1 MSKNGVWQLKK
12 LAINYCEFSGSSKYI
27 RNVLNS
33 SISEFK
39 QLNPQIELEQNIK
52 RGSHPFLTATYESG
66 VTKTVPLRGR
76 TEDKVLKHIQNLRD
90 ISGSKPRKFGDR
102 YITKTES
109 IQGLW
114 HPFINF
120 ENSGEKQ

>member
-27 RNVLNS
+27 RNILS
-33 SISEFK
+33 SKVEKFK
-39 QLNPQIELEQNIK
+39 KVNPQIEFEYNIN
-52 RGSHPFLTATYESG
+52 RGSHPYLTATYESG

-76 TEDKVLKHIQNLRD
+76 TEDKVLKHMQNLKD
-90 ISGSKPRKFGDR
+90 VSGEKPRKFGDR
-102 YITKTES
+102 YISKTQS

-114 HPFINF
+114 NPFINF
-120 ENSGEKQ
+120 SNNEQ